1 MKKLQAYKFELMP
14 NGEQI
19 RAMCRFA
26 GSCRFVYNKA
36 LAWQNEQYQAD
47 NSFKFSYTKLAN
59 LLPEWK
65 KSPDTLWLSE
75 SPSQTLQQALKN
87 LESSFKNFFAK
98 RADFPKFKKRGQS
111 DSFRYP
117 QGFKVEQGNSRLLLP
132 KLGWVRYRNSRTMQG
147 VAKNITISQS
157 CGKWYASIQT
167 ELEVDTPLHSSTTA
181 VGIDVGVTKFATLS
195 TGEIFEP
202 KNSFRNKAQRLARY
216 QRAMS
221 RKKKF
226 SNNWHKA
233 KRKIN
238 KLHTT
243 IANIRRD
250 HLHKTSTAISKNHAM
265 IVIEDLQI
273 RNMSKSSKGT
283 SEKHGKNVKA
293 KSGLNKSILDQGWFE
308 FRRQLTIYLHS
319 VKILVGG
326 YHASKDKRAA
336 AAVRSRVSGKEPREN
351 KRAQQGEVR
360 RIAARITAYQRR
372 TQSLSTRVSAEEP
385 RNLGSKKQGVR
396 RSQWRAPQGSTGRI
410 PRAEQTE
417 DQRAGAG
424 LRQSCSAQKTVLH
437 AGVVQTESGASSREE
452 SRKIQDRSQLS
463 GQDKPSKSA
472 QCCDSCRLQGW
483 FSRARPGVHHRGLY
497 VLYRRPVSSGHV
509 MGELGRVAFRPHQ
522 AVVGIRP
529 NQSQSVSCRLPLHQH
544 APVVGRRQSPQRPS
558 DRLKPAWRGGY
569 VIAIPPQYT
578 SQRCSCCGYVSRN
591 NRQTQAKFECVECG
605 HSENADI
612 NAARNILAAGHAVLA
627 CGEMVQSDRS
637 MKQKPTEATTQ
648 LTA

>member
-1 MKKLQAYKFELMP
+1 MKRLQAYKFELMP

-19 RAMCRFA
+19 RAMRRFA

-59 LLPEWK
+59 LLPTWK
-65 KSPDTLWLSE
+65 NDTDTLWLSE

-87 LESSFKNFFAK
+87 LESSFRNFFAK
-98 RADFPKFKKRGQS
+98 RTDFPKFKKRGQS

-117 QGFKVEQGNSRLLLP
+117 QGFKVEQGNSRLFLP

-157 CGKWYASIQT
+157 GGKWYASIQT
-167 ELEVDTPLHSSTTA
+167 ELEVETPLHSSTTA

-250 HLHKTSTAISKNHAM
+250 YLHKTSTAISKNHAM

-293 KSGLNKSILDQGWFE
+293 KSGLNKAILDQGWFE
-308 FRRQLTIYLHS
+308 FRRQLEY
-319 VKILVGG
+319 K
-326 YHASKDKRAA
+326 
-336 AAVRSRVSGKEPREN
+336 
-351 KRAQQGEVR
+351 
-360 RIAARITAYQRR
+360 
-372 TQSLSTRVSAEEP
+372 QS
-385 RNLGSKKQGVR
+385 
-396 RSQWRAPQGSTGRI
+396 
-410 PRAEQTE
+410 
-417 DQRAGAG
+417 
-424 LRQSCSAQKTVLH
+424 
-437 AGVVQTESGASSREE
+437 
-452 SRKIQDRSQLS
+452 
-463 GQDKPSKSA
+463 
-472 QCCDSCRLQGW
+472 
-483 FSRARPGVHHRGLY
+483 
-497 VLYRRPVSSGHV
+497 
-509 MGELGRVAFRPHQ
+509 
-522 AVVGIRP
+522 
-529 NQSQSVSCRLPLHQH
+529 
-544 APVVGRRQSPQRPS
+544 
-558 DRLKPAWRGGY
+558 WRGGF
-569 VIAIPPQYT
+569 VVAIPPQYT

-627 CGEMVQSDRS
+627 CGETVQSDRS
-637 MKQKPTEATTQ
+637 MKQEPTEGIALSQ
-648 LTA
+648 REPVGIPVL